1 MWCLVFLLCVLLF
14 CSQTQGYWQVLSV
27 NMLRVLCPNV
37 YFHLAL
43 SILFCLPIIVAQTS
57 SCQQQK
63 IYRDLQAN
71 IENGSD
77 IFCDYLLEKVSL
89 VGTLREDP
97 TYFYYATV
105 TNTKSKDLVYVAR
118 STTTKIK
125 ITTTS
130 FESQQRSAITP
141 TAPLPSYV
149 QQYPTPRVIKA
160 WYVLRTYRRNRFG
173 QNTD

>member
-1 MWCLVFLLCVLLF
+1 MLQTLCH
-14 CSQTQGYWQVLSV
+14 
-27 NMLRVLCPNV
+27 NV
-37 YFHLAL
+37 YFRLAL

-57 SCQQQK
+57 SCKQEK

-77 IFCDYLLEKVSL
+77 IFCSILLEKVSF

-97 TYFYYATV
+97 TLFYYATV
-105 TNTKSKDLVYVAR
+105 TDTKSKDPVYVAR

-130 FESQQRSAITP
+130 FESQQRQAITP

-160 WYVLRTYRRNRFG
+160 WYVLCTYRRNSFE

>member
-1 MWCLVFLLCVLLF
+1 MVSSLPSVRDAFLQPDVRLVASLKFAA
-14 CSQTQGYWQVLSV
+14 SSV
-27 NMLRVLCPNV
+27 NMLRI
-37 YFHLAL
+37 FSLAL
-43 SILFCLPIIVAQTS
+43 PILFCLPIIVAQTS
-57 SCQQQK
+57 SCKQEK

-77 IFCDYLLEKVSL
+77 IFCSQLLEKVSF

-105 TNTKSKDLVYVAR
+105 TDTKSKELVYVAR

-125 ITTTS
+125 ITSTS
-130 FESQQRSAITP
+130 FESQHRSAITP

-160 WYVLRTYRRNRFG
+160 WYVLRAYRRNRFG
-173 QNTD
+173 QNID